1 MMMMMMILSM
11 IMMMS
16 VEVIGMSTQSSNS
29 DPTPILMNSDDNVRG
44 DPTPIFK
51 YVAKDDTEQSHY
63 DFGLQVG
70 RTFSEK
76 INARLD
82 QDSDL
87 EDSYN
92 FVRNTSEGQQI
103 YREFLD
109 VHRKIFPLYV
119 KELEGIA
126 SGANVDFQRIFVKN
140 LILEIDTLRSGTSST
155 DHCSDYQ
162 MCTKE
167 FCGVGHNEDDS
178 EVSLNHTAIVKASF
192 PSVNFT
198 GFTYLGDLT
207 SGAFGFNSNH
217 IAFTLN
223 WVGPNNVVRGGL
235 GRGFVSRS
243 LMEAT
248 NLDDAISRVTA
259 ANQCAGHNVQLM
271 DVQNR
276 RVVNIETA
284 PWSSSTE
291 SKRSRLHTFMQIN
304 TELLKIEEHFGP
316 SSTHRIARV
325 RNMSIPHD
333 AASIL
338 NILGDQN
345 DTQYPIFHD
354 VLSHKRGKPPIG
366 RWQQRCLIWT

>member
-1 MMMMMMILSM
+1 MMMMMILSM

-16 VEVIGMSTQSSNS
+16 VEVISMSTQYSNS
-29 DPTPILMNSDDNVRG
+29 DPTPIFNSDDNVRG
-44 DPTPIFK
+44 DPTPIFE
-51 YVAKDDTEQSHY
+51 YVAKDDSEQSHY

-103 YREFLD
+103 YREFMD
-109 VHRKIFPLYV
+109 THRKIFPLYL

-126 SGANVDFQRIFVKN
+126 SGANIDFQRIFVKN

-248 NLDDAISRVTA
+248 NLEDAISRVTV

-284 PWSSSTE
+284 PGFEYGIQEITTPYF
-291 SKRSRLHTFMQIN
+291 HANQY
-304 TELLKIEEHFGP
+304 ELLKIEEHFGP
-316 SSTHRIARV
+316 SST
-325 RNMSIPHD
+325 
-333 AASIL
+333 
-338 NILGDQN
+338 
-345 DTQYPIFHD
+345 
-354 VLSHKRGKPPIG
+354 
-366 RWQQRCLIWT
+366 